1 MKLLYTANL
10 RAHGAVNS
18 VYTCVYLHAKVKGP
32 VSKCHVKK
40 KEKKKAN
47 NQGNNKVK

>member
-40 KEKKKAN
+40 KAN